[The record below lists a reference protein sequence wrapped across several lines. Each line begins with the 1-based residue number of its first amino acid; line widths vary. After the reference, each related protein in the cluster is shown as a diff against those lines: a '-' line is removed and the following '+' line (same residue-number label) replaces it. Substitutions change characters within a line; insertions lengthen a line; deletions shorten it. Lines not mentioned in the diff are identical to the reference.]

1 MKKLY
6 FSSLLILS
14 SIILTNCGNSEVK
27 TDEVLTEENI
37 EEAPLQTTSETVEI
51 NGVKHFIEKM
61 GSGEPLLVV
70 HGGPGIFHDYLVPH
84 FQVLAKKYEIIFY
97 DQRGCGK
104 TDFPKDTTSINIE
117 TFVEDLEGI
126 RQHLKIEK
134 LNLVGHSW
142 GSLLSINYAK
152 KYPNNLE
159 RLILIAPAPANSD
172 FFDKTFTNMQSKR
185 TEEDT
190 KELIH
195 TMMSKEFE
203 KREIA
208 TFRKAILLGDKVNL
222 VDQSSIEK
230 LYEPMIFDESTAN
243 SLIIVN
249 SLMERTYFNLDVSQ
263 NLDVINC
270 PTLIVL
276 GDLDNVPFASAQ
288 LIQDG
293 IKGAQLVIIQKT
305 CHYPFFEDQ
314 KEFNHAVK
322 SFMDPE
328 YIQ

>member
-1 MKKLY
+1 MKKIL
-6 FSSLLILS
+6 FSSYLILAA
-14 SIILTNCGNSEVK
+14 ILLVNCGTSEVK
-27 TDEVLTEENI
+27 TDEAIEDNI
-37 EEAPLQTTSETVEI
+37 ENEAPLATTSETVEI

-84 FQVLAKKYEIIFY
+84 FQTLAKKYEVIFY

-104 TDFPKDTTSINIE
+104 TAFPKDTSSINIE

-126 RQHLKIEK
+126 RQHLKIDK
-134 LNLVGHSW
+134 LNLIGHSW

-152 KYPNNLE
+152 KYPNNLK
-159 RLILIAPAPANSD
+159 RLILVSPTPANTD
-172 FFDKTFTNMQSKR
+172 FFNKTFTNMQSKR

-203 KREIA
+203 QREEVA
-208 TFRKAILLGDKVNL
+208 FRKAILLGDKVNL
-222 VDQSSIEK
+222 ADQASVEE
-230 LYEPMIFDESTAN
+230 LYKPMAFNKETAN

-249 SLMERTYFNLDVSQ
+249 SLMERTYFNFDVTQ
-263 NLDVINC
+263 NLDLITC

-288 LIQDG
+288 AIQDR
-293 IKGAQLVIIQKT
+293 IKGAQLVTIQTT
-305 CHYPFFEDQ
+305 CHYPFFEDP
-314 KEFNHAVK
+314 KEFNHAIK
-322 SFMDPE
+322 SFLDPE